1 MRLLL
6 DENLPVALAA
16 QFGTH
21 EVSTV
26 SGLGW
31 SGIRNG
37 ELLMRIA
44 GRFDALIT
52 ADSNM
57 EHQQA
62 MGGRPFALLVV
73 HSVSSRFADLG
84 RLVPQIMDALDGIA
98 AGEVRA
104 VWSA

>member
-6 DENLPVALAA
+6 DEGSPVALAA

-21 EVSTV
+21 EVSAV

-31 SGIRNG
+31 FGIRTS
-37 ELLMRIA
+37 ELLMRTA
-44 GRFDALIT
+44 GRFDASIT

-62 MGGRPFALLVV
+62 MKDRPFALPVV
-73 HSVSSRFADLG
+73 HSVPSH
-84 RLVPQIMDALDGIA
+84 P
-98 AGEVRA
+98 
-104 VWSA
+104 